1 MAVKNVVKHLVPVL
15 LLALG
20 GAGCRDRAEPSAAR
34 LVDPKAAAAPPGAAA
49 EPKAAVVDSATPA
62 AGARPEETDDIGVKE
77 KEEDD
82 PIAAAQNPDYV
93 PAEHKSGASRWKDTV
108 VYVDGQPR
116 GVLTFG
122 ELPVPLEPAWVPE
135 QKPAEIRPGS
145 NDPGFTWTK
154 KRRYRFTD
162 YLKAIG
168 VDVAK
173 VQAIHI
179 YGPKFTDSIV
189 ATGKQLRSKA
199 GQELTFRFGADV
211 GGKAIPSAL
220 EGFGNGRSPDKISS
234 VMVYIKRKPPTL
246 IPNDGFYLDGEKVV
260 GVPYYGEPLRGG
272 VRVYLDN
279 ALVAVI
285 KRQELKPEM
294 AEKLPDG
301 TLRWKLHDFLKSVGV
316 DDKGVTQAWVI
327 RDERREEQLP
337 AAEVAAAT
345 FEAASQAHGEILLGV
360 EKYRAQAIALHRKPV
375 TKADLPVILDDEL

>member
-1 MAVKNVVKHLVPVL
+1 MALKNVVKHLVPLL
-15 LLALG
+15 LLAPL
-20 GAGCRDRAEPSAAR
+20 AASSMACRDRAEPSAAR
-34 LVDPKAAAAPPGAAA
+34 LVDPKAGDAVPGQATAAAKPP
-49 EPKAAVVDSATPA
+49 EPPSAPKPEDS
-62 AGARPEETDDIGVKE
+62 DDLGVKE
-77 KEEDD
+77 KDDDD
-82 PIAAAQNPDYV
+82 PIAAAQDPDYV

-122 ELPVPLEPAWVPE
+122 ELPVPLEPAWIPE

-145 NDPGFTWTK
+145 NDPGFTWIK

-173 VQAIHI
+173 VQAIHV

-189 ATGKQLRSKA
+189 ATGKELRSKD
-199 GQELTFRFGADV
+199 GRELTFRFGADV
-211 GGKAIPSAL
+211 GGKAIPSAV

-234 VMVYIKRKPPTL
+234 VMVYVKRKAPTL

-285 KRQELKPEM
+285 KRQELKPEL

-301 TLRWKLHDFLKSVGV
+301 TLRWKMHDFLKSVGV

-337 AAEVAAAT
+337 AEEVAQAT
-345 FEAASQAHGEILLGV
+345 FEAASQAHGEILLGK
-360 EKYRAQAIALHRKPV
+360 EKLRAQAIALHRKPV